1 MPDSVVLSLSTLLGF
16 LLTLVRVAGVFV
28 FIPIPGLNSVI
39 SPARVILVLGIT
51 IALFSQWPRID
62 AAPSAGLFLMWI
74 LVEATLGLGIG
85 LTVGFV
91 TEAFSMG
98 AQLIG
103 LQAGYSFA
111 STVDPSTQADS
122 TVLIVLTQTITG
134 MLFFAMGLHRDI
146 IRVFAYSMETFP
158 AGSFVLSREAA
169 LKTVSGASA
178 VFSTGL
184 RLALPLIAVMLMLDI
199 SLALLGRVNA
209 QLNLLTIAFPVK
221 MTVGLLLVSWVA
233 LLFPVLMRQSIGTCM
248 ATARGLL
255 AH

>member
-1 MPDSVVLSLSTLLGF
+1 MPGSLVLSLSTVLGF
-16 LLTLVRVAGVFV
+16 LLTLVRVGGVFV
-28 FIPIPGLNSVI
+28 FVPIPGLNAVL

-51 IALFSQWPRID
+51 IALFAQWPHVNG
-62 AAPSAGLFLMWI
+62 APSAGLFVMWL
-74 LVEATLGLGIG
+74 LVEASLGVGIG

-91 TEAFSMG
+91 TEAFAMG

-122 TVLIVLTQTITG
+122 TVLIVLTQTTTG
-134 MLFFAMGLHRDI
+134 MLFFAMGLHREI

-169 LKTVSGASA
+169 LKTVSAASV

-184 RLALPLIAVMLMLDI
+184 RLALPLIAVMVMLDI

-221 MTVGLLLVSWVA
+221 MTVGLVLLSWVA
-233 LLFPVLMRQSIGTCM
+233 LLFPVLMRQGIATSM

-255 AH
+255 VH